1 MTKPVSAPA
10 PRAEQWYLD
19 DMTVGRVHP
28 GLSKTITEADFLA
41 FATLTGDDHPIHYDE
56 AFAKRSRFG
65 GRVAH
70 GLLLMAHTAL
80 GATGLSRHLE
90 DSMIAF
96 VGQDCR
102 FLKPVLIGD
111 HIRSEL
117 EIAEV
122 APKPG
127 RDFGKLTFIVRLIN
141 QRDETVLAG
150 HHEYLFRLR
159 PTA

>member
-1 MTKPVSAPA
+1 VTA
-10 PRAEQWYLD
+10 RAAQWYLD
-19 DMTVGRVHP
+19 DLTVGQVHP
-28 GLSKTITEADFLA
+28 GLTKTITEDDFLG
-41 FATLTGDDHPIHYDE
+41 FAKLTGDDHPIHYDA
-56 AFAKRSRFG
+56 AFAARSRFG

-80 GATGLSRHLE
+80 GATPLSRHLE

-117 EIAEV
+117 EVAEI
-122 APKPG
+122 APKPS
-127 RDFGKLTFIVRLIN
+127 RDFGRLVFVVRLIN
-141 QRDETVLAG
+141 QRDETVLEG

-159 PTA
+159 PKP

>member
-1 MTKPVSAPA
+1 MTASPA
-10 PRAEQWYLD
+10 AQWYLD
-19 DMTVGRVHP
+19 DLAVGQIYP
-28 GLSKTITEADFLA
+28 GVSKTVSEADFLA
-41 FATLTGDDHPIHYDE
+41 FAKLTGDDHPIHYDE
-56 AFAKRSRFG
+56 AFAKQSRFG

-80 GATGLSRHLE
+80 GATPLSRHLE

-117 EIAEV
+117 EIAEA

-127 RDFGKLTFIVRLIN
+127 RDFGRLRFVVRLIN
-141 QRDETVLAG
+141 QRDEIVLEG
-150 HHEYLFRLR
+150 HHDYLFRVR
-159 PTA
+159 PKDLPAGS

>member
-1 MTKPVSAPA
+1 MTAA
-10 PRAEQWYLD
+10 RAEQWYLD
-19 DMTVGRVHP
+19 DMVVGQVHP
-28 GLSKTITEADFLA
+28 GLSKSITEADFRA
-41 FATLTGDDHPIHYDE
+41 FAELTGDDHPIHYDE
-56 AFAKRSRFG
+56 GFARKSRFG

-80 GATGLSRHLE
+80 GATSLSRHLE

-117 EIAEV
+117 EVAE
-122 APKPG
+122 AKPKPG
-127 RDFGKLTFIVRLIN
+127 RDFGTLRFIVRLIN
-141 QRDETVLAG
+141 QRGETVLEG

-159 PTA
+159 PKA

>member
-1 MTKPVSAPA
+1 VTG
-10 PRAEQWYLD
+10 RAAQWYLD
-19 DMTVGRVHP
+19 DMTVGTIYP
-28 GLSKTITEADFLA
+28 GLSKTIGEDDFRG
-41 FATLTGDDHPIHYDE
+41 FAALTGDDHPIHYDE
-56 AFAKRSRFG
+56 AFAKQSRFG

-80 GATGLSRHLE
+80 GATALSRHLE
-90 DSMIAF
+90 NSMIAF

-111 HIRSEL
+111 AIRSEL
-117 EIAEV
+117 EVAEA

-127 RDFGKLTFIVRLIN
+127 RDFGRHVFVVRLIN
-141 QRDETVLAG
+141 QRDERVLEG

-159 PTA
+159 PKA

>member
-1 MTKPVSAPA
+1 MTAARAP
-10 PRAEQWYLD
+10 QWYLD
-19 DMTVGRVHP
+19 DLAVGQIYP
-28 GLSKTITEADFLA
+28 GLSKTITEADFLG

-56 AFAKRSRFG
+56 AFAKQSRFG

-80 GATGLSRHLE
+80 GATPLSRHLE

-96 VGQDCR
+96 VGQGCR

-117 EIAEV
+117 EVAEV
-122 APKPG
+122 APTQG
-127 RDFGKLTFIVRLIN
+127 RNAGRLRLIVRLIN
-141 QRDETVLAG
+141 QRGEIVLDG

-159 PTA
+159 PKDLPRPS

>member
-1 MTKPVSAPA
+1 MA
-10 PRAEQWYLD
+10 RAEQWYLD
-19 DMTVGRVHP
+19 DMKVGQVYP
-28 GLSKTITEADFLA
+28 GLSKDITEADFLG
-41 FATLTGDDHPIHYDE
+41 FAKLTGDDHPIHYDE
-56 AFAKRSRFG
+56 AFAKQSRFG

-80 GATGLSRHLE
+80 GATALSRHLE

-117 EIAEV
+117 EV
-122 APKPG
+122 AAVVPKPG
-127 RDFGKLTFIVRLIN
+127 RDFGLLRFVVRLIN
-141 QRDETVLAG
+141 QRDETVLDG

-159 PTA
+159 PKP

>member
-1 MTKPVSAPA
+1 MA
-10 PRAEQWYLD
+10 RAEQWYLD
-19 DMTVGRVHP
+19 DMTVGQVYP
-28 GLSKTITEADFLA
+28 GLSKDITEADFLG
-41 FATLTGDDHPIHYDE
+41 FAKLTGDDHPIHYDE
-56 AFAKRSRFG
+56 AFAKQSRFG

-80 GATGLSRHLE
+80 GATALSRHLE

-111 HIRSEL
+111 HISSEL
-117 EIAEV
+117 EVAEV

-127 RDFGKLTFIVRLIN
+127 RDFGLLRFIVRLTN
-141 QRDETVLAG
+141 QRGERVLEG
-150 HHEYLFRLR
+150 HHAYLFRRR
-159 PTA
+159 PPP